1 MIKWRFNAAM
11 PALYQNVGV
20 RSGGRIEIHSTTD
33 GAVFGPYLDVPAGLC
48 EARILLD
55 GPATGQATVDI
66 ASHGGTKVHVSHVI
80 DLSALADNRVL
91 ISATLAE
98 PTPGLEVRLRQLQDV
113 TATIVGLEIDLIAS
127 STEEPAPGRPTG
139 WETSKTYQE
148 KLESGF
154 WKKYLSGPSVLEIGY
169 KGYWGGTVPVVPQAI
184 GIDIGYPGYDGV
196 TLPFADGSVDAIY
209 SSHCFE
215 HIADYKGALQDWYRL
230 LKVGGHMVIVVPH
243 HFLFERRRR
252 LPSRFNYDHKRFY
265 LPDTLLAELK
275 ESLPENGYRVR
286 HLRENDE
293 GFDYSVLPPASGGG
307 LYEIEVVV
315 EKIRVPN
322 WRPDDGSVRPYSAAE
337 FFSQEPS
344 DDPFALTL
352 SLSEKDC
359 ILWGPYTA
367 LAPADYEVEFLFE
380 ARGVPRG
387 PLAEPIIFDVAMKG
401 ERIASRTIGMAGG
414 SALRR
419 GRVAL
424 QFSNPSDKDEIF
436 EFRIFAPS
444 ASVEGS
450 LVFKGVIVRYAHP

>member
-1 MIKWRFNAAM
+1 M
-11 PALYQNVGV
+11 
-20 RSGGRIEIHSTTD
+20 
-33 GAVFGPYLDVPAGLC
+33 
-48 EARILLD
+48 
-55 GPATGQATVDI
+55 
-66 ASHGGTKVHVSHVI
+66 
-80 DLSALADNRVL
+80 
-91 ISATLAE
+91 
-98 PTPGLEVRLRQLQDV
+98 
-113 TATIVGLEIDLIAS
+113 
-127 STEEPAPGRPTG
+127 
-139 WETSKTYQE
+139 
-148 KLESGF
+148 
-154 WKKYLSGPSVLEIGY
+154 LEIGY

-184 GIDIGYPGYDGV
+184 GVDIGYPGYDG
-196 TLPFADGSVDAIY
+196 TKLPFADESVDAIY

-243 HFLFERRRR
+243 QFLFERRRR
-252 LPSRFNYDHKRFY
+252 PPSRFNYDHKRFY

-307 LYEIEVVV
+307 LYEIELVI

-337 FFSQEPS
+337 FFSQKPS

-352 SLSEKDC
+352 SLSDRDC

-380 ARGVPRG
+380 AQGIPPG
-387 PLAEPIIFDVAMKG
+387 PLPEPIIFDVAMKG

-414 SALRR
+414 DALRR

-424 QFSNPSDKDEIF
+424 RFSSPSDKDEIF
-436 EFRIFAPS
+436 EFRIFAPTTP
-444 ASVEGS
+444 VPGS
-450 LVFKGVIVRYAHP
+450 LVFKGAILRYAHA